1 MMERHGSLRVRYY
14 PHQGEWECIVQRVGP
29 DGMPEADV
37 VSATGAT
44 KDEARDK
51 AWAQSDD
58 AEVHEALKPANP

>member
-1 MMERHGSLRVRYY
+1 MTERHGSLRVRYY

-37 VSATGAT
+37 VSAIGAT

-51 AWAQSDD
+51 AWDKTDD
-58 AEVHEALKPANP
+58 AEVREVLKPAE

>member
-1 MMERHGSLRVRYY
+1 MTERHGSLRVRYY

-51 AWAQSDD
+51 ARAQSDD
-58 AEVHEALKPANP
+58 AEVHEALKPAGP

>member
-1 MMERHGSLRVRYY
+1 MTERHGSLRVRYY

-44 KDEARDK
+44 KDEARDN
-51 AWAQSDD
+51 AWANTDD
-58 AEVHEALKPANP
+58 EEVREILKPAD